1 MSTPFSRRR
10 MLAGM
15 AALPALALV
24 GCGFDRTT
32 ANPISTVD
40 MLDFGN
46 RLRIPG
52 LAASRVAED
61 GVREFRLSAVAGAAE
76 FLAGTSTP
84 TWGYTDGRYDAGY
97 LGPTLWAARGE
108 RVRVTVE
115 NRLSETTSVHW
126 HGMHLPA
133 RFDGGPHQPIAA
145 GESWQPEWL
154 IDQPAATLWYHPH
167 PHGETESQV
176 TRGLAGL
183 FYLDDG
189 TNPDL
194 PHRYGIDDIPIILQD
209 RSFDSRGQFSL
220 RGRAVTGLLGDKI
233 LVNGTYNPYLP
244 VTTRRVRLR
253 ILNASTARIYHL
265 AFADDR
271 EFALVATDSGFLP
284 APQRTRRLLL
294 SPAERAEIMVDLR
307 PGDRPVLRSV
317 PWDLNMM
324 TPLTN
329 GAGGND
335 HLDLLQLRA
344 ANSLA
349 EGGRLPERLE
359 TNPAVALDHVAAR
372 RTFQLDGHEIN
383 GHQMEMSRVDTVVGA
398 GTTELWTVQN
408 AHNQPH
414 NFHVHG
420 VAFQIVPLGAAAP
433 DPRLGWKDTVLLS
446 AGETVQLAI
455 KFPPYQDPLTPYMYH
470 CHLMWHEDV
479 GMMAQ
484 FTVVDPD
491 QVDSAPRDL
500 EVDHDHMA
508 AGHDHG

>member
-1 MSTPFSRRR
+1 MFTPFSRRR
-10 MLAGM
+10 MLAGI

-24 GCGFDRTT
+24 SCGFDRTT
-32 ANPISTVD
+32 ANPISTVG

-52 LAASRVAED
+52 LAASSVAED

-76 FLAGTSTP
+76 FLADTSTP

-97 LGPTLWAARGE
+97 LGPTLRAARGE
-108 RVRVTVE
+108 RVRVMVE
-115 NRLSETTSVHW
+115 NRLSETTTVHW

-133 RFDGGPHQPIAA
+133 RFDGGPHQPIGA
-145 GESWQPEWL
+145 GETWQPEWL

-233 LVNGTYNPYLP
+233 LANGTYSPYLP
-244 VTTRRVRLR
+244 VSTSRVRLR

-271 EFALVATDSGFLP
+271 EFALVATDCGFLP
-284 APQRTRRLLL
+284 APQRIRRLLL
-294 SPAERAEIMVDLR
+294 SPAERAEIIVDFR
-307 PGDRPVLRSV
+307 PGERQILRSV

-335 HLDLLQLRA
+335 HLDLLQFRA

-349 EGGRLPERLE
+349 ERGRLPERLE
-359 TNPAVALDHVAAR
+359 ASSAVALNHVTAR
-372 RTFQLDGHEIN
+372 RTFQLDGREIN
-383 GHQMEMSRVDTVVGA
+383 GHQMEMSRIDTVVAA
-398 GTTELWTVQN
+398 GTTELWTVRN
-408 AHNQPH
+408 AQNQPH

-420 VAFQIVPLGAAAP
+420 VAFQIVPHGAAAP
-433 DPRLGWKDTVLLS
+433 DPRLGWKDTVLL
-446 AGETVQLAI
+446 AAEETVQLAI

-491 QVDSAPRDL
+491 QVDSAPRAL
-500 EVDHDHMA
+500 EVDHDHD
-508 AGHDHG
+508 GGRP

>member
-1 MSTPFSRRR
+1 MSTRFTRRSV
-10 MLAGM
+10 LAGV

-24 GCGFDRTT
+24 GCESDRTT
-32 ANPISTVD
+32 ADPISTVD
-40 MLDFGN
+40 TLDFAN
-46 RLRIPG
+46 RLRIPA
-52 LAASRVAED
+52 LAAFSVAED
-61 GVREFRLSAVAGAAE
+61 GVRVFRLSAVAGAAQ
-76 FLAGTSTP
+76 LLPGTSTP
-84 TWGYTDGRYDAGY
+84 TWGYTDGSNNAGY
-97 LGPTLWAARGE
+97 LGPTLRAARGE
-108 RVRVTVE
+108 RVRVMVE
-115 NRLSETTSVHW
+115 NRLSETTTVHW

-133 RFDGGPHQPIAA
+133 RNDGGPHQPIAA
-145 GESWQPEWL
+145 GEQWQPEWL

-167 PHGETESQV
+167 PHGETEFQV

-194 PHRYGIDDIPIILQD
+194 PHRYGIDDIPIIVQD
-209 RSFDSRGQFSL
+209 RSFDSRGQFAL

-244 VTTRRVRLR
+244 VSTSRLRLR
-253 ILNASTARIYHL
+253 ILNASTARIYHV

-271 EFALVATDSGFLP
+271 EFAIIATDVGFLP
-284 APQRTRRLLL
+284 SARQTRRLLL
-294 SPAERAEIMVDLR
+294 SPAERAEIVVDLK
-307 PGDRPVLRSV
+307 PGERPVLRSV
-317 PWDLNMM
+317 PWDLGMM
-324 TPLTN
+324 IPLTN

-344 ANSLA
+344 GDSLA
-349 EGGRLPERLE
+349 DGGRLPERLAA
-359 TNPAVALDHVAAR
+359 PSAVALDHLAVR
-372 RTFQLDGHEIN
+372 RTFQLDGREIN
-383 GHQMEMSRVDTVVGA
+383 GQQMEMSRIDTVVGA
-398 GTTELWTVQN
+398 GTTELWTVRN
-408 AHNQPH
+408 THNQPH

-420 VAFQIVPLGAAAP
+420 VAFQIVPPGATTP
-433 DPRLGWKDTVLLS
+433 DPELGWKDTVLLA

-455 KFPPYQDPLTPYMYH
+455 KLPPYVDPMTPYMYH

-491 QVDSAPRDL
+491 QVDSAPRTL
-500 EVDHDHMA
+500 GVDHDHMA